1 MKEIFYSQD
10 EIIIGNRKI
19 GGSHPTY
26 FIADIAANHDGDLD
40 RAKHLCLLAKESGAD
55 AVKFQ
60 HHDCKKYVS
69 DYGFKNLGGKFSHQ
83 SSWDKS
89 IYEVYKDAEVPTS
102 WTNELKK
109 YCDEIGIDI
118 FSTPYDLDMVDH
130 LDEYVDC
137 YKIGSGDLAFEPMLR
152 KVAETGKPVMIA
164 TGAATIEEVTR
175 AVELLES
182 YNVDIVLMQCNTN
195 YTGKDENFD
204 YIHLNVLQTYKEMFP
219 NVIIGLSDH
228 TYGCVTTLG
237 SVSLGARVVEKHFT
251 DDNNRPGPDHPFSMT
266 PKTWK
271 EMVDNTRIL
280 ERSLGHFTK
289 EVQDNEKET
298 IVLQRRAIR
307 FIKDK
312 KKGEV
317 IYGSDFEF
325 QRPCP
330 KDAFN
335 INDYQLVVGKIINRD
350 IENGDYLKQ
359 SDIL

>member
-1 MKEIFYSQD
+1 MKTIK
-10 EIIIGNRKI
+10 IGNREI
-19 GGSHPTY
+19 GNKNPTY
-26 FIADIAANHDGDLD
+26 FITDIAANHDSDLG
-40 RAKHLCLLAKESGAD
+40 RAKYLCDLAKDSGAD

-60 HHDCKKYVS
+60 HHNCEKYVS
-69 DYGFKNLGGKFSHQ
+69 DFGFKNLGGKFSHQ
-83 SSWDKS
+83 SKWEKS

-102 WTNELKK
+102 WTDKLKT
-109 YCDEIGIDI
+109 YCDGIGIDL

-137 YKIGSGDLAFEPMLR
+137 YKIGSGDLAFEPMLN
-152 KVAETGKPVMIA
+152 KVAEKGKPVMIA
-164 TGAATIEEVTR
+164 TGAATIEEVVR

-182 YNVDIVLMQCNTN
+182 YGVDIVLMQCNTN

-219 NVIIGLSDH
+219 NVVIGLSDH
-228 TYGCVTTLG
+228 THGSVTTLG
-237 SVSLGARVVEKHFT
+237 SISLGARVIEKHFT

-266 PKTWK
+266 PDSWR

-289 EVQDNEKET
+289 EVQNNEKDT

-307 FIKDK
+307 FIKDMNS
-312 KKGEV
+312 GDIISE
-317 IYGSDFEF
+317 GDFQF

-330 KDAFN
+330 EDAYN
-335 INDYQLVVGKIINRD
+335 INDFSSIIGKELKRD
-350 IENGDYLKQ
+350 IESGDYLKENEV
-359 SDIL
+359 

>member
-1 MKEIFYSQD
+1 MKTIK
-10 EIIIGNRKI
+10 IGNREI
-19 GGSHPTY
+19 GNKNPTY
-26 FIADIAANHDGDLD
+26 FITDIAANHDSDLG
-40 RAKHLCLLAKESGAD
+40 RAKYLCDLAKDSGAD

-60 HHDCKKYVS
+60 HHNCEKYVS
-69 DYGFKNLGGKFSHQ
+69 DFGFKNLGGKFSHQ
-83 SSWDKS
+83 SKWEKS

-102 WTNELKK
+102 WTDKLKT
-109 YCDEIGIDI
+109 YCDGIGIDL

-137 YKIGSGDLAFEPMLR
+137 YKIGSGDLAFEPMLK
-152 KVAETGKPVMIA
+152 KVAEKGKPVMIA
-164 TGAATIEEVTR
+164 TGAATINEVSR

-182 YNVDIVLMQCNTN
+182 YGVDIVLMQCNTN

-219 NVIIGLSDH
+219 NTIIGLSDH

-266 PKTWK
+266 PETWK

-307 FIKDK
+307 FTKDVYS
-312 KKGEV
+312 GDIITED
-317 IYGSDFEF
+317 DFEF

-330 KDAFN
+330 IDAFN
-335 INDYQLVVGKIINRD
+335 INNFESIIGKTLNRN
-350 IENGDYLKQ
+350 IVSGDYLKEN
-359 SDIL
+359 DIY